1 MKKKTLFGVL
11 VALVVTGGII
21 YAADHLDAPGVTGNG
36 GTTTTDV
43 DISDIFVFQ
52 SPSDNS
58 KMVFVMNWLGL
69 LSPAKTATAT
79 IPNNEIFEFNID
91 NTGDNIEDLVIQAR
105 VQDGKFRIYG
115 PVMPASTGL
124 NSKIVTTGSMLEGTV
139 TAYGASPN
147 IASNAAGIKAFIGP
161 RDDPFFFDIVRF
173 REIIAGTQTA
183 FRSPGVDTFAGTN
196 VLSLVVEVPKSLLG
210 SAATINV
217 WGETKLK

>member
-1 MKKKTLFGVL
+1 MKKKTLVAAL
-11 VALVVTGGII
+11 VALIVTGGII
-21 YAADHLDAPGVTGNG
+21 YAADHLDAPGVTGSG
-36 GTTTTDV
+36 GTTTDTDIADV
-43 DISDIFVFQ
+43 HVFQ

-58 KMVFVMNWLGL
+58 KMVFVMTWLGL

-91 NTGDNIEDLVIQAR
+91 NTGDNVEDLVIQAR
-105 VQDGKFRIYG
+105 VQDGKFRVYG
-115 PVMPASTGL
+115 PVMPASTGF
-124 NSKIVTTGSMLEGTV
+124 NSKIVTAGNMVEGTV

-173 REIIAGTQTA
+173 REIIAGTQSS
-183 FRSPGVDTFAGTN
+183 FRNPGVDTFAGTN
-196 VLSLVVEVPKSLLG
+196 VLALVVEVPKSLLG
-210 SAATINV
+210 TATSINV